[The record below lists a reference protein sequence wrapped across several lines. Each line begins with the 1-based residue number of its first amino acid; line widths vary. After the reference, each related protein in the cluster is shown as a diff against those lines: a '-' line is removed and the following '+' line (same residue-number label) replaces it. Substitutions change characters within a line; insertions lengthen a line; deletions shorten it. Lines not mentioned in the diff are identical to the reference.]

1 MLLKESSLVSD
12 NSLDIG
18 CSHSN
23 MVKNKVAPWVAAVP
37 GGQNAPKLTGQA
49 APDIL
54 SKDFDIKIKEF
65 YTKHRR
71 EIILCVYCSY
81 LAVISLTTTQAH
93 GSGDS
98 IFISTAAITNMFS
111 GHRDLANYSE
121 WPISPNYPRSYL
133 DVGNFGDFFDWL
145 PSLELYLLRQ
155 EYYNGDP
162 LEIGSVSYTF
172 VLLGNITI
180 RQVRVSS
187 SSCTVLPSFQN
198 LINSSECFGNLG
210 FSGDSRDTF
219 VTANGKSYIWRDS
232 DLLRTARYFGQY
244 DSYPGGG
251 YLVVLPTDPIEFKE
265 KVNELMD
272 ARWLDLGTRAVF
284 IDLLLYN
291 PASMLVS
298 EVKVIFESPFTGGLF
313 PFLDI
318 KSARYSDLFFNSDT
332 IAELGL
338 QVSLL
343 VLTLGYLLSELLSWY
358 QIGSR
363 CYWSAQGD
371 QSWVYF
377 EWMKHACVITGFVFK
392 FWAYSFTQY
401 GGLFPPPKGQTTNLG
416 IAMTYLM
423 YWRVLLSFGVLSAWI
438 QMLQFM
444 GHLSSVKLFVS
455 TCVKC
460 LPAVLPFVIS
470 YLILTAGTSFAFCL
484 IFSDSMY
491 TAKSLSFSFMFTFVS
506 FVSGYDLTQMYSI
519 DRVMGPV
526 LHIFWFFVASV
537 LANNFIVALIMA
549 KMEEEQKNVGP
560 TVSILEHMQKIYDQF
575 APPAVS
581 ESEIVECA
589 VILIQSVV
597 RGHFGR
603 QLAAEAAESLLEDE
617 QAAAAYSRAK
627 KAESRSRLLA
637 IGSDLERI
645 KAMSDSKAVKQLT
658 ARVDELSARVHVAGS
673 ALASIDAGK
682 HALIYQIS
690 QLQQVFDKLAS
701 TAEGAV
707 VSSQRK
713 IIQE

>member
-1 MLLKESSLVSD
+1 
-12 NSLDIG
+12 
-18 CSHSN
+18 

-37 GGQNAPKLTGQA
+37 GGRNAPAK
-49 APDIL
+49 DSL

-65 YTKHRR
+65 YTTHRR
-71 EIILCVYCSY
+71 EIILLVYCSY
-81 LAVISLTTTQAH
+81 LAVISLTAMQAH

-98 IFISTAAITNMFS
+98 VFISTAAITKMFTD
-111 GHRDLANYSE
+111 HTDLANYSA

-145 PSLELYLLRQ
+145 PSLEVYLLPQ
-155 EYYNGDP
+155 FYYNGDS
-162 LEIGSVSYTF
+162 LEKGRVRYMF

-180 RQVRVSS
+180 RQVRVSP
-187 SSCTVLPSFQN
+187 SSCTALPSFQN
-198 LINSSECFGNLG
+198 LVNSSECFGNLG
-210 FSGDSRDTF
+210 FSGDARDTF
-219 VTANGKSYIWRDS
+219 VTANGNSYAWRDS

-244 DSYPGGG
+244 DTYPGGG
-251 YLVVLPTDPIEFKE
+251 YLVVLPTDPAEFKD
-265 KVNELMD
+265 KVSELLN

-291 PASMLVS
+291 PSTMLVL
-298 EVKVIFESPFTGGLF
+298 EVKVVFESPFTGGLF

-318 KSARYSDLFFNSDT
+318 KCARYSDLFVNSDT

-343 VLTLGYLLSELLSWY
+343 VLTLGYLLSELLAWY
-358 QIGSR
+358 QLGSR
-363 CYWSAQGD
+363 RYWSAQGD

-377 EWMKHACVITGFVFK
+377 EWVKHSCVIAGFVFK

-401 GGLFPPPKGQTTNLG
+401 AGLFPPPKGQTTNLG
-416 IAMTYLM
+416 IAMNYLM
-423 YWRVLLSFGVLSAWI
+423 FWKVLLSFGVLSAWI

-506 FVSGYDLTQMYSI
+506 FVSGYDLSQMYSV

-560 TVSILEHMQKIYDQF
+560 TVSIMEHMQNIYDRL
-575 APPAVS
+575 APPEIS
-581 ESEIVECA
+581 ESEVIECA
-589 VILIQSVV
+589 VVVIQSVV

-603 QLAAEAAESLLEDE
+603 KLAAEAAESVLEDE
-617 QAAAAYSRAK
+617 QAAATYSRAK

-645 KAMSDSKAVKQLT
+645 KAMSDSKAMKQLT
-658 ARVDELSARVHVAGS
+658 ARIEELIARVHVAGS

-682 HALIYQIS
+682 HALIYQMS
-690 QLQQVFDKLAS
+690 QLQQVFDKLSS